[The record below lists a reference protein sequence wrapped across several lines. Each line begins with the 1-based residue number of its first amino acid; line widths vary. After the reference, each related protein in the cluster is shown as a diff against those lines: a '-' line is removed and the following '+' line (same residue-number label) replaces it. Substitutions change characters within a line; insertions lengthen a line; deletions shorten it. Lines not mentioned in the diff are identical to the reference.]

1 MSEQRSLPSV
11 LLKPISRVLN
21 ATLAVDPTARDI
33 LKELTGRRM
42 AIHISDF
49 TLTVVAHIETHGIDL
64 TGPIE
69 APDAVVTGTLAQLA
83 AAGHSGSPKG
93 LSVTGDAELV
103 HGLSRAMA
111 RLPAAAWERLAQTI
125 GDVPARGLE
134 RLGAELLSTF
144 NDTLERLS
152 GTLAE
157 YLQYELRVVVS
168 RAELDEF
175 LSTVDRVRDDTERLG
190 KRFNRLEHR
199 P

>member
-1 MSEQRSLPSV
+1 MNGRRSLPGV
-11 LLKPISRVLN
+11 LLKPIGNVLN
-21 ATLAVDPTARDI
+21 AALAADPSALGA
-33 LKELTGRRM
+33 LKELTGRRI
-42 AIHISDF
+42 ALHISDF
-49 TLTVVAHIETHGIDL
+49 TLTVVAHIEAHGIDL

-69 APDAVVTGTLAQLA
+69 APDAEVTGTLAQLV

-93 LSVTGDAELV
+93 LSVAGDAELV

-134 RLGAELLSTF
+134 RLGAGLLSAF
-144 NDTLERLS
+144 NDTRERLS

-157 YLQYELRVVVS
+157 YLQYELRAVVP

-175 LSTVDRVRDDTERLG
+175 LSAVDRVRNDTERLD
-190 KRFNRLEHR
+190 KRFERLERR

>member
-1 MSEQRSLPSV
+1 MNKQHGLPNA
-11 LLKPISRVLN
+11 LLKPISSVLN
-21 ATLAVDPTARDI
+21 AALAADPSARGA
-33 LKELTGRRM
+33 LKELAGRRI
-42 AIHISDF
+42 AVHISDF
-49 TLTVVAHIETHGIDL
+49 TLTVGAHIKTHGIDL
-64 TGPIE
+64 TGPTE
-69 APDAVVTGTLAQLA
+69 APDAEVTGTLAQLA

-93 LSVTGDAELV
+93 LSVAGDAELV

-134 RLGAELLSTF
+134 RLGAGLLSVF
-144 NDTLERLS
+144 NDTRERLS

-168 RAELDEF
+168 RIELDEF
-175 LSTVDRVRDDTERLG
+175 LSAVDRVRDDTERLG
-190 KRFNRLEHR
+190 KRFDRLEHR

>member
-1 MSEQRSLPSV
+1 MNKQRSLPSA
-11 LLKPISRVLN
+11 LLKLIGSVLN
-21 ATLAVDPTARDI
+21 AALAADPSARGV
-33 LKELTGRRM
+33 LKELTGRRI

-69 APDAVVTGTLAQLA
+69 APDAEVTGTLAQLV

-93 LSVTGDAELV
+93 LSVAGDAELV

-134 RLGAELLSTF
+134 RLGAGLLSVF
-144 NDTLERLS
+144 NDTRERLS
-152 GTLAE
+152 GTLSE
-157 YLQYELRVVVS
+157 YLQYELRAVIS

-190 KRFNRLEHR
+190 KRFERLEHR

>member
-1 MSEQRSLPSV
+1 MNEQRSLPSV
-11 LLKPISRVLN
+11 LLKPIGSVLN
-21 ATLAVDPTARDI
+21 AALAADPTARGA
-33 LKELTGRRM
+33 LKELAGRRI
-42 AIHISDF
+42 AVHISDF
-49 TLTVVAHIETHGIDL
+49 TLTVVAHIEAHGIDL

-69 APDAVVTGTLAQLA
+69 APDAEVTGTLAQLA

-93 LSVTGDAELV
+93 LSVAGDAELV

-134 RLGAELLSTF
+134 RLGAGLLSVF
-144 NDTLERLS
+144 NDTRERLS

-157 YLQYELRVVVS
+157 YLQYELRAVIS
-168 RAELDEF
+168 RAELEEF
-175 LSTVDRVRDDTERLG
+175 LSVVDRVRDDAERLG
-190 KRFNRLEHR
+190 KRFERLERR

>member
-1 MSEQRSLPSV
+1 MNEQRSLPSV
-11 LLKPISRVLN
+11 LLKPIGSVLN
-21 ATLAVDPTARDI
+21 AALAADPTARGA
-33 LKELTGRRM
+33 LKELAGRRI
-42 AIHISDF
+42 AVHISDF
-49 TLTVVAHIETHGIDL
+49 TLTVVAHIETHGIEL

-69 APDAVVTGTLAQLA
+69 APDAEVTGTLAQLA

-93 LSVTGDAELV
+93 LSVAGDAELV

-125 GDVPARGLE
+125 GDIPARGLE
-134 RLGAELLSTF
+134 RLGTGLLSAF
-144 NDTLERLS
+144 NDTRERLS

-157 YLQYELRVVVS
+157 YLQYELRAVVS

-175 LSTVDRVRDDTERLG
+175 LSAVDRVRDDAERLD
-190 KRFNRLEHR
+190 KRFERLERR

>member
-1 MSEQRSLPSV
+1 MNEQHGLPSV
-11 LLKPISRVLN
+11 LLKPIGSVLN
-21 ATLAVDPTARDI
+21 AALAADPSACGA
-33 LKELTGRRM
+33 LKELAGRRI
-42 AIHISDF
+42 AVHISDF

-69 APDAVVTGTLAQLA
+69 APDAEVTGTLAQLA

-93 LSVTGDAELV
+93 LSVAGDAELV

-125 GDVPARGLE
+125 GDIPARGLE
-134 RLGAELLSTF
+134 RLGAGLLSAF
-144 NDTLERLS
+144 NDTRERLS

-157 YLQYELRVVVS
+157 YLQYELRAVAS

-175 LSTVDRVRDDTERLG
+175 LSAVDRVRDDAERLG
-190 KRFNRLEHR
+190 KRFERLERR